1 MRQLKVLEQFKIN
14 LARQIDN
21 GGLRFGDDYLGLVIE
36 SEDGLDITK
45 FTNWIAKNLKATN
58 H

>member
-1 MRQLKVLEQFKIN
+1 MKQLKVLEQLRIN

-21 GGLRFGDDYLGLVIE
+21 GGLQFGDEYLGLVIE

-45 FTNWIAKNLKATN
+45 FKNWIAKNLKAA
-58 H
+58 HG